1 MSAASGDPFD
11 TSPNRWMPVRPSPD
25 GSYAVDLGPNER
37 DFLRSVA
44 EELRTLLLETDGP
57 LLQRLFPPPYGDDTE
72 RNEGYAALARPEL
85 VDHRLESLD
94 VLVASVQAATLD
106 EDELAAWMRSI
117 NDVRLVLGTVLD
129 VGEEE
134 PDELEVDEQELP
146 TRQAYEFLTE
156 LLDVIVVARAQR
168 L

>member
-1 MSAASGDPFD
+1 M
-11 TSPNRWMPVRPSPD
+11 
-25 GSYAVDLGPNER
+25 
-37 DFLRSVA
+37 
-44 EELRTLLLETDGP
+44 
-57 LLQRLFPPPYGDDTE
+57 
-72 RNEGYAALARPEL
+72 
-85 VDHRLESLD
+85 
-94 VLVASVQAATLD
+94 LVASVQAATLD